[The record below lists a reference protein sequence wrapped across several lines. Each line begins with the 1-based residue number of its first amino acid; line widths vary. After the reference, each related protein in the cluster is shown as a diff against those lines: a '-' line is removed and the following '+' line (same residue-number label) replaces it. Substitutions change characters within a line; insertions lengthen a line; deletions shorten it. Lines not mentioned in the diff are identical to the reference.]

1 MAHHKAFSKQCW
13 SRLQKHEVAACYA
26 MQKSEYVLSDVQEN
40 VRARYRSLMFKYAGN
55 LDENSQILELG
66 CGVVCLAQEFSQGK
80 KTYLDPLLNDYRR
93 ACPGGLPKGIFLT
106 DMAANVPQDGSHY
119 DVILALRLLSYVE
132 NPELV
137 LHEVERLLKP
147 DGRFL
152 ISVETWPPLFAR
164 LHYHLAHIFPQW
176 MLKERLYCYTC
187 SGIEKSLERHFWV
200 QTKQVLPKKRGFH
213 LKQECFYVCNLLSS
227 ASVKDVEILK

>member
-13 SRLQKHEVAACYA
+13 SRLQKHEADACSE
-26 MQKSEYVLSDVQEN
+26 MQKSEHVLSEVQAE
-40 VRARYRSLMFKYAGN
+40 AHERYSSLLLQYAGN
-55 LDENSQILELG
+55 TTENSQILELG
-66 CGVVCLAQEFSQGK
+66 CGVVCLAQELTEGK

-106 DMAANVPQDGSHY
+106 DMAENVPQDGSHY

-152 ISVETWPPLFAR
+152 ISVETWSPLFAR

-187 SGIEKSLERHFWV
+187 GGIEKSLQRHFV
-200 QTKQVLPKKRGFH
+200 IQKKQVLPKLSGFH
-213 LKQECFYVCNLLSS
+213 LKQECFYVCTPISG
-227 ASVKDVEILK
+227 